1 MNIQFTNTEYRDNN
15 FMYGCVSW
23 VMHAFH
29 LQTVMEMH
37 WQWFKNTDVSILLNV
52 LLLTVIYLVILNH
65 GIME

>member
-1 MNIQFTNTEYRDNN
+1 
-15 FMYGCVSW
+15 
-23 VMHAFH
+23 MHAFH
-29 LQTVMEMH
+29 LQIVMEIH